1 VEGGPK
7 PDPRSYTPV
16 DDRRSAARRLEVDS
30 LLLYKKKVS
39 RIGPVLIVSDDA
51 VLRRQVSNLLRN
63 AKFVTHEAERAE
75 EALEWAN
82 ADCPSVV
89 VVDSDLAEGKSG
101 YEIYEELRQRI
112 PELPA
117 VFLSGKRTQAMD
129 RAVATLLGIDA
140 YLVKPLDPD
149 GLITSVRT
157 LLERKLERGESTEA
171 ELAPFEALTARQLE
185 VLRLLSAGRSQVEI
199 ATMLG
204 LSSKTVATH
213 IQNILAK
220 LDVHSRAEAVAMA
233 HTLGL
238 MARRETSLAV

>member
-1 VEGGPK
+1 
-7 PDPRSYTPV
+7 
-16 DDRRSAARRLEVDS
+16 
-30 LLLYKKKVS
+30 
-39 RIGPVLIVSDDA
+39 
-51 VLRRQVSNLLRN
+51 
-63 AKFVTHEAERAE
+63 
-75 EALEWAN
+75 
-82 ADCPSVV
+82 
-89 VVDSDLAEGKSG
+89 
-101 YEIYEELRQRI
+101 
-112 PELPA
+112 
-117 VFLSGKRTQAMD
+117 MD
-129 RAVATLLGIDA
+129 RAVATLLGVDA
-140 YLVKPLDPD
+140 YLAKPLDPD
-149 GLITSVRT
+149 GLITSVRS
-157 LLERKLERGESTEA
+157 LLARKLERGESKEA